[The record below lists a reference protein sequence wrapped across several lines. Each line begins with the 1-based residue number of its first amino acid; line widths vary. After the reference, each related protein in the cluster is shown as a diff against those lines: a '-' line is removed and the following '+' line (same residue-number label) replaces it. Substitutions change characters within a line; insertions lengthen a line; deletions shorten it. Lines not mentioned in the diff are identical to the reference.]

1 MEHEKYIL
9 RAIELADNGAGF
21 VSPNPKVG
29 AVIVRNNQIIS
40 EGWHT
45 KFGAPHAEVEAII
58 NAGLDDFTDC
68 TIYVNLEPCSHFGK
82 TPPCADLIIEKKF
95 SRVVIGSTDPNP
107 LVAGSGIA
115 KLREANIEVI
125 TDVCKEE
132 SEWCNRKFFKYI
144 QSGNPYIMLKIAQSL
159 DGCIALKNGESKWIT
174 CEESR
179 RRTHRL
185 RSEYDAVLIGKTTAL
200 NDNPQLTVRSVQ
212 GNNPLRVVCDTNLS
226 LPLDLDIFK
235 VNQFTK
241 TVVCC
246 NSEALKSKEAD
257 ELKRMGVNILAV
269 KTDENGRLKVKEI
282 IKSLKDKFNLSS
294 LMVEGGGG
302 MYSSFIKSGLVDE
315 IQLFMAPKIFGSG
328 LNPFH
333 LININKVSESYEY
346 VLKSVEIS
354 GSDIHA
360 VLVRK

>member
-9 RAIELADNGAGF
+9 RAIELAENGTGF

-29 AVIVRNNQIIS
+29 AVIVRDNQIIS

-45 KFGAPHAEVEAII
+45 KFGAPHAEVESI
-58 NAGLDDFTDC
+58 NKAGIDDFTDC

-95 SRVVIGSTDPNP
+95 SRVVIGTSDPNP
-107 LVAGSGIA
+107 LVAGRGIA
-115 KLREANIEVI
+115 KLRDANIEVI
-125 TDVCKEE
+125 TDVCRAE
-132 SEWCNRKFFKYI
+132 SEWCNRKFFKYM
-144 QSGNPYIMLKIAQSL
+144 QSGNPYIMLKIAQTL
-159 DGCIALKNGESKWIT
+159 DGFIALKNGESKWIT

-185 RSEYDAVLIGKTTAL
+185 RSEYDAVLIGKATAL
-200 NDNPQLTVRSVQ
+200 SDNPQLTVRSVT

-226 LPLDLDIFK
+226 LPSDLDIFK
-235 VNQFTK
+235 INDFTK

-246 NSEALKSKEAD
+246 NNSSAKSKKAD
-257 ELKRMGVNILAV
+257 ELKRLGVNILAV
-269 KTDENGRLKVKEI
+269 KTDESGKLKIKDI
-282 IKSLKDKFNLSS
+282 IKSLKEKYNLSS
-294 LMVEGGGG
+294 LMVEGGGA
-302 MYSSFIKSGLVDE
+302 MYSSFVKSGLVDE
-315 IQLFMAPKIFGSG
+315 IQIFMAPKIFGNG

-333 LININKVSESYEY
+333 LIDINKVSESYEY
-346 VLKSVEIS
+346 VLKSTEIS